1 MYMGKKMP
9 ELLAHL
15 KKEQYDI
22 ISMQEV
28 SGGDVSFHKQ
38 NAFQQICDLG
48 YDGQLVVTWR
58 RPGDKQSFFGQ
69 AIFFKSTFTLLD
81 SKEIWLK
88 PYMEIPDNKNFDYT
102 QFPKAVL
109 SVTLEKEGKQFDV
122 LSAHLAWSKRAID
135 TEEKMRQAKI
145 FLEYMETVNKPYLL
159 TGDFNLAPDTEII
172 SWFDKLATNQGTKHN
187 ITNTIN
193 PRIHKAAD
201 ELFPEGLVVDYVY
214 TTPQITVDDF
224 KVLENIDLSDHLG
237 LSATGKI

>member
-1 MYMGKKMP
+1 MP
-9 ELLAHL
+9 ELLTHL
-15 KKEQYDI
+15 EQEQYDI

-28 SGGDVSFHKQ
+28 SGGTVSFNKQ
-38 NAFQQICDLG
+38 NTFQQICDIG

-58 RPGDKQSFFGQ
+58 RPDDKESFFGQ
-69 AIFFKSTFTLLD
+69 AIFFKSSFTLLD

-88 PYMEIPDNKNFDYT
+88 PYMEIADDKSFDFTTY
-102 QFPKAVL
+102 PKAVL

-145 FLEYMETVNKPYLL
+145 FFEYMKTVNKPYLL
-159 TGDFNLAPDTEII
+159 TGDFNLAPDTETV
-172 SWFDKLATNQGTKHN
+172 SWFDKLATNQGKRFGV
-187 ITNTIN
+187 TNTIN
-193 PRIHKAAD
+193 PRTHKAAH
-201 ELFPEGLVVDYVY
+201 ELFPKGLVVDYVY